1 MCIGSPS
8 HTRLSEQNRRERYGA
23 EFMQYNIETVI
34 PDYTPSLSVSA
45 AAYGFKRKGGML
57 NRRIRQLDGI
67 QRTAQWADE
76 VNRAAAAIPLLP
88 ESVSRH
94 FTETALLEQL
104 LADAE
109 EIRNTQDESL
119 NERAKEISR
128 LVSANAAPE
137 LELPKSE
144 EMRFSVEFCTEGE
157 AFCEKRI
164 SWCTKVIGYE
174 QEYFRL
180 SENLRRR
187 VTDIDGFA
195 IAPNTLRAA
204 MVDKEIFG
212 VMKTALTA
220 PDYNW
225 ISQIALA
232 ETKFCLLTPEERE
245 NTISAPYL
253 TKLIGM
259 FKTYISI
266 EEKIDKDPA
275 YGKHV
280 HKEIRR
286 CRKNATPFIRS
297 SVFRQCKT
305 PPVENVFNTTDRRQ
319 CTF

>member
-1 MCIGSPS
+1 MCIGTPS
-8 HTRLSEQNRRERYGA
+8 HTPHRKNRRESDGT
-23 EFMQYNIETVI
+23 EFMQYHTESIV
-34 PDYTPSLSVSA
+34 PAYTPSLSVSA
-45 AAYGFKRKGGML
+45 EAYGLKRKGGML
-57 NRRIRQLDGI
+57 NKRIRQLDGV
-67 QRTAQWADE
+67 QRTNQWADE
-76 VNRAAAAIPLLP
+76 VTRAAAAIPLLP

-94 FTETALLEQL
+94 FSEQALLDRL

-109 EIRNTQDESL
+109 QIRAEQNDAL

-144 EMRFSVEFCTEGE
+144 ETRFSVDFCSEGE

-164 SWCTKVIGYE
+164 SWCTKVISYE

-187 VTDIDGFA
+187 VSDIDGFA
-195 IAPNTLRAA
+195 IAPDMLRAA
-204 MVDKEIFG
+204 ILDKEIFG

-245 NTISAPYL
+245 NTITAPYL

-259 FKTYISI
+259 FKTFIAI

-286 CRKNATPFIRS
+286 CRKNAAPFIRS

-305 PPVENVFNTTDRRQ
+305 PPVENIFNNTDRRQ